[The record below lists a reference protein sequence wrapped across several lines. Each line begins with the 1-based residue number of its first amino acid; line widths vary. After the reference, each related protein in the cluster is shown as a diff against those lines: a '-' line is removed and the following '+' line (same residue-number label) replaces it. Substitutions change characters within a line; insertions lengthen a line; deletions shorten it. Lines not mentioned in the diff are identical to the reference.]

1 MLNESLLSDIDWMVD
16 EYIENN
22 PKGDTQ
28 GCWFYVSK
36 QLGKFDDLDQERAA
50 FKAVKTAYLT
60 KIGRADELE
69 EAIKIVNAFGYKII
83 KEAEGDDT
91 DGDEPEEIEDEPE
104 TEDDPLDGES
114 DEIKTMV
121 RELADYTG
129 NDYADAEVEY
139 NEGPGSLAVQ
149 VTFGNEEYYCYED
162 YSDAESAAQED
173 CKELFDDIGIEG
185 IRFENIGGIESF
197 VDEGWFDDAKK
208 EDAEYYVSDIHESE
222 PERYQEEFGD
232 VDEDEAVEKYL
243 DGYYD
248 GESIQW
254 YIDNFGKK
262 QFTEIVKKNNLINLD
277 KLAEAI
283 VDADGPA
290 NSLARYD
297 GDEISLD
304 CGYYCYRTN

>member
-1 MLNESLLSDIDWMVD
+1 MKINEGYMSEINLLVNDYKEFCETHGREPNLQKCFAYVKANLGEEVSDRDLFPIVKDMF
-16 EYIENN
+16 IEEVE
-22 PKGDTQ
+22 G
-28 GCWFYVSK
+28 S
-36 QLGKFDDLDQERAA
+36 DLA
-50 FKAVKTAYLT
+50 
-60 KIGRADELE
+60 
-69 EAIKIVNAFGYKII
+69 EAMKVCESFGYRIL
-83 KEAEGDDT
+83 KEAEDEDVAE
-91 DGDEPEEIEDEPE
+91 EPEDEEP
-104 TEDDPLDGES
+104 TDDPLEGES

-121 RELADYTG
+121 RELAEYTG
-129 NDYADAEVEY
+129 NDYSDAEVEY
-139 NEGPGSLAVQ
+139 NEGPGQLAVQ
-149 VTFGNEEYYCYED
+149 VTFGNEEYYCYES
-162 YSDAESAAQED
+162 YNEAEEAAQED
-173 CKELFDDIGIEG
+173 CKELFDDVGIEG
-185 IRFENIGGIESF
+185 IRFENIGGIEQF
-197 VDEGWFDDAKK
+197 VDTGWFEDAKK

-243 DGYYD
+243 EDYYD
-248 GESIQW
+248 GDDVQW

-262 QFTEIVKKNNLINLD
+262 QFTEIVKQNNLIDLN

>member
-1 MLNESLLSDIDWMVD
+1 MKINEGYMSEINMLVNEYKEYCETHGREPNLQKCFAYVKANLGEEVSDRDLFPIVKDMFIEEVEGSDLAEAMKVCESFGYRILKED
-16 EYIENN
+16 EEE
-22 PKGDTQ
+22 P
-28 GCWFYVSK
+28 
-36 QLGKFDDLDQERAA
+36 
-50 FKAVKTAYLT
+50 
-60 KIGRADELE
+60 ADE
-69 EAIKIVNAFGYKII
+69 
-83 KEAEGDDT
+83 
-91 DGDEPEEIEDEPE
+91 E
-104 TEDDPLDGES
+104 TDPLDGES

-139 NEGPGSLAVQ
+139 NEGPGQLAVQ
-149 VTFGNEEYYCYED
+149 VTFGNEEYYCYESYD
-162 YSDAESAAQED
+162 EAEEAAQED
-173 CKELFDDIGIEG
+173 AKELFDDVGIEG
-185 IRFENIGGIESF
+185 IRFENIGGIEQF
-197 VDEGWFDDAKK
+197 VDTGWFEDAKK

-243 DGYYD
+243 EDYYD
-248 GESIQW
+248 NDDVQW

-262 QFTEIVKKNNLINLD
+262 QFTEVVKKNNLINLD

-297 GDEISLD
+297 GNEISLD

>member
-1 MLNESLLSDIDWMVD
+1 MKINEGYMSEINLLVNDYKEFCETHGREPNLQKCFAYVKANLGEEVSDRDLFPIVKDMF
-16 EYIENN
+16 IEEIE
-22 PKGDTQ
+22 G
-28 GCWFYVSK
+28 S
-36 QLGKFDDLDQERAA
+36 DLA
-50 FKAVKTAYLT
+50 
-60 KIGRADELE
+60 
-69 EAIKIVNAFGYKII
+69 EAMKVCESFGYRIL
-83 KEAEGDDT
+83 KEAE
-91 DGDEPEEIEDEPE
+91 DEDVAEEPE

-121 RELADYTG
+121 RELAEYTG
-129 NDYADAEVEY
+129 NDYSDAEVEY
-139 NEGPGSLAVQ
+139 NEGPGQLAVQ
-149 VTFGNEEYYCYED
+149 VTFGNEEYYCYESYD
-162 YSDAESAAQED
+162 EAEEAAQED
-173 CKELFDDIGIEG
+173 SKELFDDVGIEG
-185 IRFENIGGIESF
+185 IRFENIGGIEQF
-197 VDEGWFDDAKK
+197 VDESWFDDAKK

-232 VDEDEAVEKYL
+232 LDEDEAVEKYL
-243 DGYYD
+243 DGYYEND
-248 GESIQW
+248 SIQW

-262 QFTEIVKKNNLINLD
+262 QFTEIVKKNNLIDLD

>member
-1 MLNESLLSDIDWMVD
+1 MKVCES
-16 EYIENN
+16 
-22 PKGDTQ
+22 
-28 GCWFYVSK
+28 
-36 QLGKFDDLDQERAA
+36 
-50 FKAVKTAYLT
+50 
-60 KIGRADELE
+60 
-69 EAIKIVNAFGYKII
+69 FGYRIL
-83 KEAEGDDT
+83 KEAE
-91 DGDEPEEIEDEPE
+91 DEDVEEPVDEE

-121 RELADYTG
+121 RELAEYTG
-129 NDYADAEVEY
+129 NDYSDAEVEY
-139 NEGPGSLAVQ
+139 NEGPGQLAVQ
-149 VTFGNEEYYCYED
+149 VTFGNEEYYCYES
-162 YSDAESAAQED
+162 YNEAEEAAQED

-185 IRFENIGGIESF
+185 IRFENIGGIEKF
-197 VDEGWFDDAKK
+197 VDTSWFEDAKK

-222 PERYQEEFGD
+222 PERYKEEFGD

-243 DGYYD
+243 ENYYD
-248 GESIQW
+248 NDDVQW

-262 QFTEIVKKNNLINLD
+262 QFTEVVKQNNLIDLN

>member
-1 MLNESLLSDIDWMVD
+1 MKINEGYMSEINLLVNDYKEFCETHGREPNLQKCFAYVKANLGEEVSDRDLFPIVKDMF
-16 EYIENN
+16 IEEVE
-22 PKGDTQ
+22 D
-28 GCWFYVSK
+28 S
-36 QLGKFDDLDQERAA
+36 DLA
-50 FKAVKTAYLT
+50 
-60 KIGRADELE
+60 
-69 EAIKIVNAFGYKII
+69 EAMKVCKSFGYRIL
-83 KEAEGDDT
+83 KEAEDEDVAE
-91 DGDEPEEIEDEPE
+91 EPEDEE
-104 TEDDPLDGES
+104 TEDDPLEGES

-121 RELADYTG
+121 RELAEYTN
-129 NDYADAEVEY
+129 NDYSDAEVEY
-139 NEGPGSLAVQ
+139 NEGPGQLAVQ
-149 VTFGNEEYYCYED
+149 VTFGNEEYYCYESYD
-162 YSDAESAAQED
+162 EAEEAAQED
-173 CKELFDDIGIEG
+173 CKELFDDVGIEG
-185 IRFENIGGIESF
+185 IRFENIGGIEQF
-197 VDEGWFDDAKK
+197 VDTGWFEDAKK

-243 DGYYD
+243 EDYYD
-248 GESIQW
+248 GDDVQW

-262 QFTEIVKKNNLINLD
+262 QFTEIVKQNNLIDLN

>member
-1 MLNESLLSDIDWMVD
+1 MKINEGYMSEINLLVNDYKEFCETHGREPNLQKCFAYVKANLGVESNDRDLFPIVKNM
-16 EYIENN
+16 YIEEIE
-22 PKGDTQ
+22 G
-28 GCWFYVSK
+28 S
-36 QLGKFDDLDQERAA
+36 DLA
-50 FKAVKTAYLT
+50 
-60 KIGRADELE
+60 
-69 EAIKIVNAFGYKII
+69 EAMKVCESFGYRIL
-83 KEAEGDDT
+83 KEAEDEDAADDI
-91 DGDEPEEIEDEPE
+91 DDE
-104 TEDDPLDGES
+104 TEDAPLDGES

-121 RELADYTG
+121 RELAEYTG
-129 NDYADAEVEY
+129 NDYSDAEVEY
-139 NEGPGSLAVQ
+139 NEGPGQLAVQ
-149 VTFGNEEYYCYED
+149 VTFGNEEYYCYESYD
-162 YSDAESAAQED
+162 EAEEAAQED
-173 CKELFDDIGIEG
+173 CKELFDDVGFEG

-232 VDEDEAVEKYL
+232 LDEDEAVEKYL

-248 GESIQW
+248 NDSIQW

-262 QFTEIVKKNNLINLD
+262 QFTEVVKKNNLIDLN

>member
-1 MLNESLLSDIDWMVD
+1 MKINEGYMSEINLLVNDYKEFCETHGREPNLQKCFAYVKANLGEEVSDRDLFPIVKDMF
-16 EYIENN
+16 IEEVE
-22 PKGDTQ
+22 D
-28 GCWFYVSK
+28 S
-36 QLGKFDDLDQERAA
+36 DLA
-50 FKAVKTAYLT
+50 
-60 KIGRADELE
+60 
-69 EAIKIVNAFGYKII
+69 EAMKVCESFGYRIL
-83 KEAEGDDT
+83 KEAE
-91 DGDEPEEIEDEPE
+91 DEDVEEPVNEE

-121 RELADYTG
+121 RELAEYTG
-129 NDYADAEVEY
+129 NDYSDAEVEY
-139 NEGPGSLAVQ
+139 NEGPGQLAVQ
-149 VTFGNEEYYCYED
+149 VTFGNEEYYCYES
-162 YSDAESAAQED
+162 YNEAEEAAQED
-173 CKELFDDIGIEG
+173 CKELFDDVGIEG
-185 IRFENIGGIESF
+185 IRFENIGGIEQF
-197 VDEGWFDDAKK
+197 VDTGWFEDAKK

-243 DGYYD
+243 EDYYD
-248 GESIQW
+248 GDDVQW

-262 QFTEIVKKNNLINLD
+262 QFTEIVKKNNLIDLD

-290 NSLARYD
+290 DSLARYD

>member
-1 MLNESLLSDIDWMVD
+1 MKINEGYMSEINLLVNDYKEFCETHGREPNLQKCFAYVKANLGEEVSDRDLFPIVKDMF
-16 EYIENN
+16 IEEVE
-22 PKGDTQ
+22 G
-28 GCWFYVSK
+28 S
-36 QLGKFDDLDQERAA
+36 DLA
-50 FKAVKTAYLT
+50 
-60 KIGRADELE
+60 
-69 EAIKIVNAFGYKII
+69 EAMKVVESFGYRIL
-83 KEAEGDDT
+83 KEAE
-91 DGDEPEEIEDEPE
+91 DEDVEEPVDEE

-121 RELADYTG
+121 RELAEYTG
-129 NDYADAEVEY
+129 NDYSDAEVEY
-139 NEGPGSLAVQ
+139 NEGPGQLAVQ
-149 VTFGNEEYYCYED
+149 VTFGNEEYYCYESYD
-162 YSDAESAAQED
+162 EAEEAAQED
-173 CKELFDDIGIEG
+173 CKELFDDVGIEG
-185 IRFENIGGIESF
+185 IRFENIGGIEQF
-197 VDEGWFDDAKK
+197 VDTGWFEDAKK

-243 DGYYD
+243 EDYYD
-248 GESIQW
+248 GDDVQW

-262 QFTEIVKKNNLINLD
+262 QFTEIVKKNNLIDLN

>member
-1 MLNESLLSDIDWMVD
+1 MINESLMSEIDWIVD
-16 EYIENN
+16 EYIENAGKN
-22 PKGDTQ
+22 ADFI
-28 GCWFYVSK
+28 GCMHYVDK
-36 QLGKFDDLDQERAA
+36 QLDTSKYDSAA
-50 FKAVKTAYLT
+50 IIQLVKKTFLT
-60 KIGRADELE
+60 KIGRENELE
-69 EAIKIVNAFGYKII
+69 EAMKIVKAFGYKII

-91 DGDEPEEIEDEPE
+91 EEVEDEPE
-104 TEDDPLDGES
+104 TEDDPLEDES

-129 NDYADAEVEY
+129 NDYSDAEVEY

-149 VTFGNEEYYCYED
+149 VTFGNEEYYCYESYD
-162 YSDAESAAQED
+162 EAEEAAQED
-173 CKELFDDIGIEG
+173 CKELFDDIGFEG

-197 VDEGWFDDAKK
+197 VDEDWFDDAKK

-243 DGYYD
+243 DGYYEND
-248 GESIQW
+248 SIQW

>member
-1 MLNESLLSDIDWMVD
+1 MKINESYMSEIDLLVNDYKEFCETHGREPNLQKCFAYVKANLDEEVNDRDLFPIVKDMFIEEVEGSDLAEAM
-16 EYIENN
+16 
-22 PKGDTQ
+22 
-28 GCWFYVSK
+28 
-36 QLGKFDDLDQERAA
+36 
-50 FKAVKTAYLT
+50 
-60 KIGRADELE
+60 KICES
-69 EAIKIVNAFGYKII
+69 FGYRILK
-83 KEAEGDDT
+83 
-91 DGDEPEEIEDEPE
+91 EDEE
-104 TEDDPLDGES
+104 EDEEEYDPLDGES

-129 NDYADAEVEY
+129 NDYSDAEVEY
-139 NEGPGSLAVQ
+139 NEGPGQLAVQ
-149 VTFGNEEYYCYED
+149 VTFGNKEYYCYED
-162 YSDAESAAQED
+162 YSDAEQAAQED
-173 CKELFDDIGIEG
+173 CKELFDDVGIEG
-185 IRFENIGGIESF
+185 FRFENIGGIEQF
-197 VDEGWFDDAKK
+197 VDTDWFDDAKK

-222 PERYQEEFGD
+222 PERYKEEFGD

-243 DGYYD
+243 EDYYD
-248 GESIQW
+248 GDSIQW

-262 QFTEIVKKNNLINLD
+262 EFTKVVKENNLINLD

>member
-1 MLNESLLSDIDWMVD
+1 MKINEGYMSEINLLVNDYKEFCETHGREPNLQKCFAYVKANLGEEVSDRDLFPIVKDMF
-16 EYIENN
+16 IEEVE
-22 PKGDTQ
+22 G
-28 GCWFYVSK
+28 S
-36 QLGKFDDLDQERAA
+36 DLAEAM
-50 FKAVKTAYLT
+50 KVVKS
-60 KIGRADELE
+60 
-69 EAIKIVNAFGYKII
+69 FGYRIL
-83 KEAEGDDT
+83 KEAEDEDVAE
-91 DGDEPEEIEDEPE
+91 EPEDEE
-104 TEDDPLDGES
+104 TEDDSLDGES

-121 RELADYTG
+121 RELAEYTG
-129 NDYADAEVEY
+129 NDYSDAEVEY
-139 NEGPGSLAVQ
+139 NEGPGQLAVQ
-149 VTFGNEEYYCYED
+149 VTFGNEEYYCYESYD
-162 YSDAESAAQED
+162 EAEEAAQED
-173 CKELFDDIGIEG
+173 CKELFDDVGIEG
-185 IRFENIGGIESF
+185 IRFENIGGIEQF
-197 VDEGWFDDAKK
+197 VDTGWFEDAKK

-243 DGYYD
+243 EDYYD
-248 GESIQW
+248 GDDVQW

-262 QFTEIVKKNNLINLD
+262 QFTEIVKQNNLIDLD

>member
-1 MLNESLLSDIDWMVD
+1 MKINEGYMSEINLLVNDYKEFCETHGREPNLQKCFAYVKANLGEEVSDRDLFPIVKDMF
-16 EYIENN
+16 IEEVE
-22 PKGDTQ
+22 G
-28 GCWFYVSK
+28 S
-36 QLGKFDDLDQERAA
+36 DLAEAM
-50 FKAVKTAYLT
+50 KVVKS
-60 KIGRADELE
+60 
-69 EAIKIVNAFGYKII
+69 FGYRIL
-83 KEAEGDDT
+83 KEAEDEDVAEEPDD
-91 DGDEPEEIEDEPE
+91 EE
-104 TEDDPLDGES
+104 TEDDPLEGES

-121 RELADYTG
+121 RELAEYTG
-129 NDYADAEVEY
+129 NDYSDAEVEY
-139 NEGPGSLAVQ
+139 NEGPGQLAVQ
-149 VTFGNEEYYCYED
+149 VTFGNEEYYCYESYD
-162 YSDAESAAQED
+162 EAEEAAQED
-173 CKELFDDIGIEG
+173 CKELFDDVGIEG
-185 IRFENIGGIESF
+185 IRFENIGGIEQF
-197 VDEGWFDDAKK
+197 VDTGWFEDAKK

-243 DGYYD
+243 EDYYD
-248 GESIQW
+248 GDDVQW

-262 QFTEIVKKNNLINLD
+262 QFTEIVKKNNLIDLN

>member
-1 MLNESLLSDIDWMVD
+1 MKINEGYMSEINLLVNDYKEFCETHGREPNLQKCFAYVKANLGEEVSDRDLFPIVKDMF
-16 EYIENN
+16 IEEVE
-22 PKGDTQ
+22 G
-28 GCWFYVSK
+28 S
-36 QLGKFDDLDQERAA
+36 DLAEAM
-50 FKAVKTAYLT
+50 KVVKS
-60 KIGRADELE
+60 
-69 EAIKIVNAFGYKII
+69 FGYRIL
-83 KEAEGDDT
+83 KEAEDEDVAEEPDD
-91 DGDEPEEIEDEPE
+91 EE
-104 TEDDPLDGES
+104 TEDDPLEGES

-121 RELADYTG
+121 RELAEYTG
-129 NDYADAEVEY
+129 NDYSDAEVEY
-139 NEGPGSLAVQ
+139 NEGPGQLAVQ
-149 VTFGNEEYYCYED
+149 VTFGNEEYYCYES
-162 YSDAESAAQED
+162 YNEAEEAAQED
-173 CKELFDDIGIEG
+173 CKELFDDVGIEG
-185 IRFENIGGIESF
+185 IRFENIGGIEQF
-197 VDEGWFDDAKK
+197 VDTGWFEDAKK

-243 DGYYD
+243 ENYYD
-248 GESIQW
+248 GDDVQW

-262 QFTEIVKKNNLINLD
+262 QFTEIVKKNNLIDLN

>member
-1 MLNESLLSDIDWMVD
+1 MKINEGYMSEINLLVNDYKEFCETHGREPNLQKCFAYVKANLGEEVSDRDLFPIVKDMF
-16 EYIENN
+16 IEEVE
-22 PKGDTQ
+22 G
-28 GCWFYVSK
+28 S
-36 QLGKFDDLDQERAA
+36 DLA
-50 FKAVKTAYLT
+50 
-60 KIGRADELE
+60 
-69 EAIKIVNAFGYKII
+69 EAMKVVESFGYRIL
-83 KEAEGDDT
+83 KEAE
-91 DGDEPEEIEDEPE
+91 DEDVEEPVDEEP
-104 TEDDPLDGES
+104 EDDPLEGES

-121 RELADYTG
+121 RELAEYTG
-129 NDYADAEVEY
+129 NDYSDAEVEY
-139 NEGPGSLAVQ
+139 NEGPGQLAVQ
-149 VTFGNEEYYCYED
+149 VTFGNEEYYCYES
-162 YSDAESAAQED
+162 YNEAEEAAQED
-173 CKELFDDIGIEG
+173 CKELFDDVGIEG
-185 IRFENIGGIESF
+185 IRFENIGGIEQF
-197 VDEGWFDDAKK
+197 VDTGWFEDAKK

-243 DGYYD
+243 EDYYD
-248 GESIQW
+248 GDDVQW

-262 QFTEIVKKNNLINLD
+262 QFTEIVKQNNLIDLD

>member
-1 MLNESLLSDIDWMVD
+1 MKINEGYMSEINLLVNDYKEFCETHGREPNLQKCFAYVKANLGEEVSDRDLFHIVKDMF
-16 EYIENN
+16 IEEVE
-22 PKGDTQ
+22 G
-28 GCWFYVSK
+28 S
-36 QLGKFDDLDQERAA
+36 DLA
-50 FKAVKTAYLT
+50 
-60 KIGRADELE
+60 
-69 EAIKIVNAFGYKII
+69 EAMKVCESFGYRIL
-83 KEAEGDDT
+83 KEAEDEDVAE
-91 DGDEPEEIEDEPE
+91 EPEDEE

-121 RELADYTG
+121 RELAEYTG
-129 NDYADAEVEY
+129 NDYSDAEVEY
-139 NEGPGSLAVQ
+139 NEGPGQLAVQ
-149 VTFGNEEYYCYED
+149 VTFGNEEYYCYESYD
-162 YSDAESAAQED
+162 EAEEAAQED
-173 CKELFDDIGIEG
+173 CKELFDDVGIEG
-185 IRFENIGGIESF
+185 IRFENIGGIEQF
-197 VDEGWFDDAKK
+197 VDTGWFEDAKK
-208 EDAEYYVSDIHESE
+208 EDAEYYVSDIHESD

-243 DGYYD
+243 EDYYD
-248 GESIQW
+248 NDDVQW

-262 QFTEIVKKNNLINLD
+262 QFTEIVKQNNLIDLN

>member
-1 MLNESLLSDIDWMVD
+1 MINESLLSDIDWMVD

-50 FKAVKTAYLT
+50 FKAVKSAYLT

-69 EAIKIVNAFGYKII
+69 EAMKIVKAFGYKII

-91 DGDEPEEIEDEPE
+91 DGDEPEEVEDEP
-104 TEDDPLDGES
+104 TEDPLEDES

-149 VTFGNEEYYCYED
+149 VTFGNEEYYCYESYD
-162 YSDAESAAQED
+162 EAEEAAQED
-173 CKELFDDIGIEG
+173 CKELFDDIGFEG
-185 IRFENIGGIESF
+185 IRFENIGGIEKF
-197 VDEGWFDDAKK
+197 VDESWF
-208 EDAEYYVSDIHESE
+208 EDARRESAESYVYDIHDSE
-222 PERYQEEFGD
+222 PDRYEEEFGD
-232 VDEDEAVEKYL
+232 MDVDDAVEKYL
-243 DGYYD
+243 DDDGYEND
-248 GESIQW
+248 PVQW
-254 YIDNFGKK
+254 YIDNFGKRELG
-262 QFTEIVKKNNLINLD
+262 EIVKKNNLIDED

>member
-1 MLNESLLSDIDWMVD
+1 MKINEGYMSEINLLVNDYKEFCETHSREPNLQKCFAYVKANLDEVVNDRDLFPIVKDMFIEEVEGSD
-16 EYIENN
+16 
-22 PKGDTQ
+22 
-28 GCWFYVSK
+28 
-36 QLGKFDDLDQERAA
+36 LA
-50 FKAVKTAYLT
+50 
-60 KIGRADELE
+60 
-69 EAIKIVNAFGYKII
+69 EAMKVCKSFGYRIL
-83 KEAEGDDT
+83 KEAEDEDVAEEQDD
-91 DGDEPEEIEDEPE
+91 EE

-149 VTFGNEEYYCYED
+149 VTFGNEEYYCYESYD
-162 YSDAESAAQED
+162 EAEEAAQED
-173 CKELFDDIGIEG
+173 CKELFDDIGFEG
-185 IRFENIGGIESF
+185 IRFENIGGIEKF
-197 VDEGWFDDAKK
+197 VDESWFDDAKK
-208 EDAEYYVSDIHESE
+208 EDAEYYVSDIHESD

-243 DGYYD
+243 EDYYD
-248 GESIQW
+248 GDDIQW

-262 QFTEIVKKNNLINLD
+262 QFTEIVKKNNLIDED

>member
-1 MLNESLLSDIDWMVD
+1 MKINEGYMSEINLLVNDYK
-16 EYIENN
+16 EFCETHGREPNLQ
-22 PKGDTQ
+22 K
-28 GCWFYVSK
+28 CFAYVK
-36 QLGKFDDLDQERAA
+36 ANLG
-50 FKAVKTAYLT
+50 
-60 KIGRADELE
+60 E
-69 EAIKIVNAFGYKII
+69 EANDRDLFPIVKDMFIEEIEGSDLAEAMKVCESFGYRIL
-83 KEAEGDDT
+83 KEAE
-91 DGDEPEEIEDEPE
+91 DEDVAEE
-104 TEDDPLDGES
+104 TEDDYDPLDGES

-129 NDYADAEVEY
+129 NDYSDAEVEY
-139 NEGPGSLAVQ
+139 NEGPGQLAVQ
-149 VTFGNEEYYCYED
+149 VTFGNEEYYCYESYD
-162 YSDAESAAQED
+162 DAEQAAQED
-173 CKELFDDIGIEG
+173 SKELFDDVGIEG
-185 IRFENIGGIESF
+185 IRFENIGGIEQF
-197 VDEGWFDDAKK
+197 VDTGWFEDAKK

-222 PERYQEEFGD
+222 PERYQKEFGD

-243 DGYYD
+243 ENYYEND
-248 GESIQW
+248 DVQW

-262 QFTEIVKKNNLINLD
+262 QFTEVVKKNNLINLD

>member
-1 MLNESLLSDIDWMVD
+1 MKINEGYMSEINLLVNDYKEFCETHGREPNLQKCFAYVKANLGEEVSDRDLFPIVKDMF
-16 EYIENN
+16 IEEVE
-22 PKGDTQ
+22 D
-28 GCWFYVSK
+28 S
-36 QLGKFDDLDQERAA
+36 DLAEAM
-50 FKAVKTAYLT
+50 KVVKS
-60 KIGRADELE
+60 
-69 EAIKIVNAFGYKII
+69 FGYRIL
-83 KEAEGDDT
+83 KEAEDEDVAEEPDD
-91 DGDEPEEIEDEPE
+91 EE

-121 RELADYTG
+121 RELAEYTG
-129 NDYADAEVEY
+129 NDYSDAEVEY
-139 NEGPGSLAVQ
+139 NEGPGQLAVQ
-149 VTFGNEEYYCYED
+149 VTFGNEEYYCYESYD
-162 YSDAESAAQED
+162 EAEEAAQED
-173 CKELFDDIGIEG
+173 CKELFDDVGIEG
-185 IRFENIGGIESF
+185 IRFENIGGIEQF
-197 VDEGWFDDAKK
+197 VDTGWFEDAKK

-243 DGYYD
+243 ENYYD
-248 GESIQW
+248 GDDVQW

-262 QFTEIVKKNNLINLD
+262 QFTEIVKKNNLIDLN

>member
-1 MLNESLLSDIDWMVD
+1 MKINEGYMSEINLLVNDYKEFCETHGREPNLQKCFAYVKANLGEEVSDRDLFPIVKDMF
-16 EYIENN
+16 IEEVE
-22 PKGDTQ
+22 G
-28 GCWFYVSK
+28 S
-36 QLGKFDDLDQERAA
+36 DLAEAM
-50 FKAVKTAYLT
+50 KVVKS
-60 KIGRADELE
+60 
-69 EAIKIVNAFGYKII
+69 FGYRIL
-83 KEAEGDDT
+83 KEAEDEDVAE
-91 DGDEPEEIEDEPE
+91 EPEDEE

-121 RELADYTG
+121 RELAEYTG
-129 NDYADAEVEY
+129 NDYSDAEVEY
-139 NEGPGSLAVQ
+139 NEGPGQLAVQ
-149 VTFGNEEYYCYED
+149 VTFGNEEYYCYESYD
-162 YSDAESAAQED
+162 EAEEAAQED
-173 CKELFDDIGIEG
+173 CKELFDDVGIEG
-185 IRFENIGGIESF
+185 IRFENIGGIEQF
-197 VDEGWFDDAKK
+197 VDTGWFEDAKK

-243 DGYYD
+243 EDYYD
-248 GESIQW
+248 GDDVQW

-262 QFTEIVKKNNLINLD
+262 QFTEIVKQNNLIDLD

>member
-1 MLNESLLSDIDWMVD
+1 MKINESLMSELDWIID
-16 EYIENN
+16 EYLEKAGEKADFI
-22 PKGDTQ
+22 
-28 GCWFYVSK
+28 GCIHYVDK
-36 QLGKFDDLDQERAA
+36 QLDTSKYDSAA
-50 FKAVKTAYLT
+50 FTQLVKKTFLT
-60 KIGRADELE
+60 KIGRENELE
-69 EAIKIVNAFGYKII
+69 EALKIVKGFGYKVI
-83 KEAEGDDT
+83 KEAE
-91 DGDEPEEIEDEPE
+91 EPE
-104 TEDDPLDGES
+104 TDDVEDEVEDDPLDGES

-129 NDYADAEVEY
+129 NEYSDAEVDY
-139 NEGPGSLAVQ
+139 NAGPGSLAVE
-149 VTFGNEEYYCYED
+149 VRFGNEEYYCYESYD
-162 YSDAESAAQED
+162 EAEEAAQED

-197 VDEGWFDDAKK
+197 VDEDWFDDAKK
-208 EDAEYYVSDIHESE
+208 EDAEYYVSDIKESD
-222 PERYQEEFGD
+222 PERYEEEFGD
-232 VDEDEAVEKYL
+232 VDEDEAVDKYL
-243 DGYYD
+243 ENYYD

-262 QFTEIVKKNNLINLD
+262 EFEKRVKENNLIDLD

-283 VDADGPA
+283 VNSDGPA

>member
-1 MLNESLLSDIDWMVD
+1 MKINEGYMSEINLLVNDYKEFCETHGREPNLQKCFAYVKANLGEEVSDRDLFPIVKDMF
-16 EYIENN
+16 IEEVE
-22 PKGDTQ
+22 G
-28 GCWFYVSK
+28 S
-36 QLGKFDDLDQERAA
+36 DLAEAM
-50 FKAVKTAYLT
+50 KVVKS
-60 KIGRADELE
+60 
-69 EAIKIVNAFGYKII
+69 FGYRIL
-83 KEAEGDDT
+83 KEAEDEDVAE
-91 DGDEPEEIEDEPE
+91 EPEDEE
-104 TEDDPLDGES
+104 TEDDPLEGES

-121 RELADYTG
+121 RELAEYTG
-129 NDYADAEVEY
+129 NDYSDAEVEY
-139 NEGPGSLAVQ
+139 NEGPGQLAVQ
-149 VTFGNEEYYCYED
+149 VTFGNEEYYCYES
-162 YSDAESAAQED
+162 YNEAEEAAQED
-173 CKELFDDIGIEG
+173 CKELFDDVGIEG
-185 IRFENIGGIESF
+185 IRFENIGGIEQF
-197 VDEGWFDDAKK
+197 VDTGWFEDAKK

-243 DGYYD
+243 EDYYD
-248 GESIQW
+248 GDDVQW

-262 QFTEIVKKNNLINLD
+262 QFTEIVKKNNLIDLN

>member
-1 MLNESLLSDIDWMVD
+1 MKINEGYMSEINLLVNDYKEFCETHGREPNLQKCFAYVKANLGEEVSDR
-16 EYIENN
+16 
-22 PKGDTQ
+22 
-28 GCWFYVSK
+28 
-36 QLGKFDDLDQERAA
+36 DL
-50 FKAVKTAYLT
+50 FPIVKDMF
-60 KIGRADELE
+60 I
-69 EAIKIVNAFGYKII
+69 
-83 KEAEGDDT
+83 
-91 DGDEPEEIEDEPE
+91 EEIEDSDLAEAMKVCESFGYRILKEAEDEDVAEEPE

-129 NDYADAEVEY
+129 NDYSDAEVEY
-139 NEGPGSLAVQ
+139 NEGPGQLAVQ
-149 VTFGNEEYYCYED
+149 VTFGNEEYYCYESYD
-162 YSDAESAAQED
+162 DAETAAQED
-173 CKELFDDIGIEG
+173 SKELFDDIGIEG
-185 IRFENIGGIESF
+185 IRFENIGGIEQF
-197 VDEGWFDDAKK
+197 VDSSWFEDAKK

-243 DGYYD
+243 ENYYEND
-248 GESIQW
+248 DVQW

-262 QFTEIVKKNNLINLD
+262 QFTEVVKKNNLIDLD

>member
-1 MLNESLLSDIDWMVD
+1 MKINEGYMSEINLLVNDYKEFCETHGREPNLQKCFDYVKANLDEVVNDRDLFPIVKDMFIEEVEGSD
-16 EYIENN
+16 
-22 PKGDTQ
+22 
-28 GCWFYVSK
+28 
-36 QLGKFDDLDQERAA
+36 LA
-50 FKAVKTAYLT
+50 
-60 KIGRADELE
+60 
-69 EAIKIVNAFGYKII
+69 EAMKVCKSFGYRIL
-83 KEAEGDDT
+83 KEAEDEDVAEEQDD
-91 DGDEPEEIEDEPE
+91 EE
-104 TEDDPLDGES
+104 TEDDPLEGES

-149 VTFGNEEYYCYED
+149 VTFGNEEYYCYESYD
-162 YSDAESAAQED
+162 EAEEAAQED
-173 CKELFDDIGIEG
+173 CKELFDDVGIEG
-185 IRFENIGGIESF
+185 IRFENIGGIEQF
-197 VDEGWFDDAKK
+197 VDTGWFEDAKK
-208 EDAEYYVSDIHESE
+208 EDAEYYVSDIHESD

-243 DGYYD
+243 EDYYD
-248 GESIQW
+248 GDDIQW

-262 QFTEIVKKNNLINLD
+262 QFTEIVKQNNLIDLN

>member
-1 MLNESLLSDIDWMVD
+1 MKINEGYMSEINLLVNDYKEFCETHGREPNLQKCFAYVKANLGEEVSDRDLFPIVKDMF
-16 EYIENN
+16 IEEVE
-22 PKGDTQ
+22 G
-28 GCWFYVSK
+28 S
-36 QLGKFDDLDQERAA
+36 DLAEAM
-50 FKAVKTAYLT
+50 KVVKS
-60 KIGRADELE
+60 
-69 EAIKIVNAFGYKII
+69 FGYRIL
-83 KEAEGDDT
+83 KEAEDEDVAE
-91 DGDEPEEIEDEPE
+91 EPEDEE
-104 TEDDPLDGES
+104 TEDDPLEGES

-121 RELADYTG
+121 RELAEYTG
-129 NDYADAEVEY
+129 NDYSDAEVEY
-139 NEGPGSLAVQ
+139 NEGPGQLAVQ
-149 VTFGNEEYYCYED
+149 VTFGNEEYYCYES
-162 YSDAESAAQED
+162 YNEAEEAAQED
-173 CKELFDDIGIEG
+173 CKELFDDVGIEG
-185 IRFENIGGIESF
+185 IRFENIGGIEQF
-197 VDEGWFDDAKK
+197 VDTGWFEDAKK

-243 DGYYD
+243 ENYYD
-248 GESIQW
+248 GDDVQW

-262 QFTEIVKKNNLINLD
+262 QFTEIVKQNNLIDLN

>member
-1 MLNESLLSDIDWMVD
+1 MKINEGYMSEINLLVNDYKEFCETHGREPNLQKCFAYVKANLDEEVSDRDLFPIVKDMF
-16 EYIENN
+16 IEEVE
-22 PKGDTQ
+22 D
-28 GCWFYVSK
+28 S
-36 QLGKFDDLDQERAA
+36 DLA
-50 FKAVKTAYLT
+50 
-60 KIGRADELE
+60 
-69 EAIKIVNAFGYKII
+69 EAMKVCESFGYRIL
-83 KEAEGDDT
+83 KEAE
-91 DGDEPEEIEDEPE
+91 DEDVEEPVDEE

-121 RELADYTG
+121 RELAEYTG
-129 NDYADAEVEY
+129 NDYSDAEVEY
-139 NEGPGSLAVQ
+139 NEGPGQLAVQ
-149 VTFGNEEYYCYED
+149 VTFGNEEYYCYES
-162 YSDAESAAQED
+162 YNEAEEAAQED

-185 IRFENIGGIESF
+185 IRFENIGGIEKF
-197 VDEGWFDDAKK
+197 VDTSWFEDAKK

-222 PERYQEEFGD
+222 PERYKEEFGD

-243 DGYYD
+243 ENYYD
-248 GESIQW
+248 NDDVQW

-262 QFTEIVKKNNLINLD
+262 QFTEVVKQNNLIDLN